1 MQQFSFMN
9 KFRLPARLCSPSS
22 TFMPSFDLTSTTIA
36 TVLVHFTGVAPGILD
51 GQHLYESRLD
61 WLFKMEPRPDN
72 CSPIHPR
79 ATVVRLKLPPH
90 DGEKLVKTDRFLT
103 NSKTCQMTVFTFSN
117 AMIWQDLL
125 ISDFIQ
131 TFWRDFHQLKKKAF
145 GKKWRPKPILNG
157 VVP

>member
-1 MQQFSFMN
+1 MQKISFMN
-9 KFRLPARLCSPSS
+9 KFRLPARLCLPSS

>member
-1 MQQFSFMN
+1 MQKISFMN
-9 KFRLPARLCSPSS
+9 KFRLPARLCLPSS

-61 WLFKMEPRPDN
+61 WLFNMEPRPDN